1 MPGTGAAPL
10 SEVYV
15 ASWCS
20 LFCCTV
26 FRHSDLVNTIF
37 GSGWSPSHGTSQSSP
52 DPPSSSGCL
61 KPVAFVHSL
70 CLQVTKA
77 KDSSLWRSPPS
88 LWNTAKSQHS
98 HSAKNWATRKFSTFF
113 RKYTPASANFCGRVH
128 VSTTGSNN
136 FFKVLCI
143 HGNCYTRVE

>member
-26 FRHSDLVNTIF
+26 CRHSDLVNTIF

-52 DPPSSSGCL
+52 PLPPR
-61 KPVAFVHSL
+61 VASNQQLLLIHYVVRSQRPRTPAFGGRCHI
-70 CLQVTKA
+70 CGTLQVH
-77 KDSSLWRSPPS
+77 
-88 LWNTAKSQHS
+88 NTRTQSQIGPVENFLHS
-98 HSAKNWATRKFSTFF
+98 FARTHPHQRIFVGAFMF
-113 RKYTPASANFCGRVH
+113 H
-128 VSTTGSNN
+128 VSHIY
-136 FFKVLCI
+136 F
-143 HGNCYTRVE
+143 